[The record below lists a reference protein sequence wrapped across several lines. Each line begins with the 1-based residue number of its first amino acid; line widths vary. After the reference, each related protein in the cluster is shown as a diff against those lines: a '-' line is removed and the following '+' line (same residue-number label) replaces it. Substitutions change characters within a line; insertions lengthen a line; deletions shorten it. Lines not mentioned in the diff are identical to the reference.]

1 LLLVLICVKFKA
13 KKLLNANAQGHFQS
27 SKDRDHFEYHGVFKF
42 KGVKLFYSAKFKV
55 KTTASKYGNR

>member
-1 LLLVLICVKFKA
+1 LNCIKFKA

-27 SKDRDHFEYHGVFKF
+27 SKDRDHFEYHVVFKF

-55 KTTASKYGNR
+55 KTTASK